1 MSDRRFL
8 IEVVIFVGLP
18 GVQIFLNGY
27 ENELKRLLKLNKI
40 SFDFKTKKTL
50 GAAYIVVA
58 DTTITVPLKNVVD
71 TEKEIKKLYEKKDKE
86 LNNLLNI
93 NSKLSNSSFLKKA
106 PEEIIE
112 QYNKQANEIKSSI
125 EKIDQI
131 IDTIK

>member
-1 MSDRRFL
+1 M
-8 IEVVIFVGLP
+8 
-18 GVQIFLNGY
+18 NGY
-27 ENELKRLLKLNKI
+27 ENELKRLLKLNKL
-40 SFDFKTKKTL
+40 SFDLKTTKTL

-58 DTTITVPLKNVVD
+58 DTTITIPLKDIVD
-71 TEKEIKKLYEKKDKE
+71 TGKEIKKLQEKKDKE
-86 LNNLLNI
+86 LNNLSNI

-112 QYNKQANEIKSSI
+112 QFNKQAIEIKSSI